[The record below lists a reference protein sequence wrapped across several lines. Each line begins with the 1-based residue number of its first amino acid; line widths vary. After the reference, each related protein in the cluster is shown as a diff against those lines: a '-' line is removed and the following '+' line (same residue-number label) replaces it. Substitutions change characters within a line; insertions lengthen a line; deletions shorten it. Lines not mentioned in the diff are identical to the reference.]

1 MEGLS
6 AVVGARL
13 QGLENAMEIVGQP
26 ESSSSRE
33 YLEVRVVDSYSAAA
47 RSGLAG
53 GEKDPSQTS
62 AYQLQWRPTE
72 KHVFVVKE
80 GATVCHVGLVG
91 QTVEVQGN
99 PVPVAGFGG
108 VLARRECRGRGYC
121 RIAMEA
127 AEAFASSQMGV
138 NFLLLFCRP
147 ALQSFYEHL
156 GWSNIASPVWAE
168 QAQGSVLLPLI
179 SMVKCLGTEQWPMG
193 EVRLGSRPW

>member
-1 MEGLS
+1 
-6 AVVGARL
+6 
-13 QGLENAMEIVGQP
+13 MEIVGQP
-26 ESSSSRE
+26 ESSSSGE
-33 YLEVRVVDSYSAAA
+33 CLEVQVVDSYSAAD

-91 QTVEVQGN
+91 QTVEVQGKS
-99 PVPVAGFGG
+99 VSVAGIGG

-156 GWSNIASPVWAE
+156 GWANVASPVWVE
-168 QAQGSVLLPLI
+168 QAQGIVLLPLI
-179 SMVKCLGTEQWPMG
+179 SMVKCLGAERWPMG